1 MAKDNEKEKAIL
13 KIQEKIAKDQ
23 SDILGLLNK
32 FAGDSKKG
40 DMSAEDKKEEKAA
53 SKKHTTLLE
62 QMASGIT
69 ELNKSFLKS
78 LKTTVG
84 GGLGILVAGIAAP
97 VIAMVAFFKQ
107 LALEFA
113 FLKKLTGGG
122 LRKIF
127 IPLKKFLSGQGKI
140 ATAIK
145 NTLKFIDSMHF
156 GIFSKIG
163 NFFKSFGKG
172 KAVTAIGK
180 SLKTIGGV
188 ISKGMKAIGKVISL
202 IAKPFKAIFRIG
214 KSLVGMSKTA
224 GMIVKFASG
233 FGRVLG
239 KIFLPITILMSAFDF
254 ITGFMDGYK
263 EDGIMGGLEGGLSKL
278 LKGLIGMPL
287 DLLKDGVSWILE
299 KFGFDQASETLD
311 SFSFSDLLEKMVGGF
326 FDAVD
331 GIIGWLGKEFSFGSI
346 SETLTSMLKLIWLPG
361 VLFKEKLVDP
371 LITWMGKKLGFD
383 STKFTEFDIF
393 KGVQVLLDDFGEFF
407 SGIFDI
413 DIKGI
418 LKPMVLALPMG
429 DRLWSMAF
437 GGDSGG
443 DEKES
448 KRQELRKQIAE
459 EKAKSTEGGMFGIGA
474 RDDDKVKEM
483 QAELDG
489 MGETKLERSRR
500 KRREKKARQDE
511 AKRKIREGIRGGA
524 GGNMPT
530 EKMDRDAYMRSD
542 EYKQITDGKG
552 KSKKF
557 LDRAYESY
565 LSGKP
570 MVSGKRKAG
579 EKSIVDTSGSELDQ
593 IKKDEGFRKGV
604 YEDTMGIKTIGY
616 GFNLER
622 AGSQEALDAANITS
636 SLEDLKS
643 GKMQLTE
650 EEASRLM
657 MGEMGHFRKVAENY
671 VGKETWGTLGQNKQ
685 GILTNMA
692 YNMGEGTLKKF
703 KNLKAAII
711 DGDWKQAQAEMKD
724 SNWAK
729 QVKGRSDRLIAR
741 MGENDSGSQLG
752 SAHQESVRLASNEN
766 NGPPVVISKGGDN
779 TNNSTSTYSQ
789 PRQVRNDKSF
799 FTRMFG

>member
-1 MAKDNEKEKAIL
+1 MASDKEKAIL

-23 SDILGLLNK
+23 SDILGLMNK
-32 FAGDSKKG
+32 FASDDKKG
-40 DMSAEDKKEEKAA
+40 DKSAEDKKEEKAA

-62 QMASGIT
+62 QMVSGIT
-69 ELNKSFLKS
+69 ELNKSFLQS
-78 LKTTVG
+78 LKKTVG
-84 GGLGILVAGIAAP
+84 GGLGILIAGIAAP
-97 VIAMVAFFKQ
+97 IIAMVAFFKQ

-122 LRKIF
+122 LRKLF
-127 IPLKKFLSGQGKI
+127 MPLKNFLSGQGKI

-156 GIFSKIG
+156 GIFTKIG
-163 NFFKSFGKG
+163 NFFKNFGKG
-172 KAVTAIGK
+172 KAFTAIGK
-180 SLKTIGGV
+180 SLKTISGV
-188 ISKGMKAIGKVISL
+188 ISKGMKVIGKVISW
-202 IAKPFKAIFRIG
+202 IVKPFKFIFGLG

-224 GMIVKFASG
+224 EMIAGWAGKFG
-233 FGRVLG
+233 TVLG
-239 KIFLPITILMSAFDF
+239 KIMLPITILMSAFDF
-254 ITGFMDGYK
+254 ITGFMDGYNK
-263 EDGIMGGLEGGLSKL
+263 EDGIMSGLEGGLSKMF
-278 LKGLIGMPL
+278 KGLIGMPL
-287 DLLKDGVSWILE
+287 DLLKSAVSWIGE
-299 KFGFDQASETLD
+299 KLGFDTSAMD
-311 SFSFSDLLEKMVGGF
+311 AFSFSDLIGDVIEGF
-326 FDAVD
+326 FDMVD
-331 GIIGWLGKEFSFGSI
+331 GVVGWLGKEFSFGSI

-489 MGETKLERSRR
+489 MGETKLERTRR
-500 KRREKKARQDE
+500 KRKEKKARQDE
-511 AKRKIREGIRGGA
+511 AKRKIREGISGGA

-579 EKSIVDTSGSELDQ
+579 EKSIVDTSGSELEQ
-593 IKKDEGFRKGV
+593 IKKDEGFREGV
-604 YEDTMGIKTIGY
+604 YKDTMGIKTIGY

-636 SLEDLKS
+636 SLDDLKS
-643 GKMQLTE
+643 GKMKLTK

-692 YNMGEGTLKKF
+692 YNMGEGTLNKF
-703 KNLKAAII
+703 KDLKAAII
-711 DGDWKQAQAEMKD
+711 DGDWKQAQVEMKD

-741 MGENDSGSQLG
+741 MGENDSGGQLG
-752 SAHQESVRLASNEN
+752 AAHQESVRLASNAS
-766 NGPPVVISKGGDN
+766 GGTPVIINKSDSSQS
-779 TNNSTSTYSQ
+779 STSTYNH
-789 PRQVRNDKSF
+789 PKTARNNQSF
-799 FTRMFG
+799 FTRMKV

>member
-32 FAGDSKKG
+32 FSSDSKKG

-127 IPLKKFLSGQGKI
+127 APLKNFLAGKGGVF
-140 ATAIK
+140 T
-145 NTLKFIDSMHF
+145 
-156 GIFSKIG
+156 KIG
-163 NFFKSFGKG
+163 NFFKSLFKIKVPVFGPKTPG
-172 KAVTAIGK
+172 MITRTL
-180 SLKTIGGV
+180 LK
-188 ISKGMKAIGKVISL
+188 ISKFFKSIGNFVKN
-202 IAKPFKAIFRIG
+202 FKAIPFSGIGPSKPGLIVRVITKIGKFFKTILGLG

-224 GMIVKFASG
+224 TMIVKWAG
-233 FGRVLG
+233 TFGRVLG

-278 LKGLIGMPL
+278 FKGLIGMPL
-287 DLLKDGVSWILE
+287 DLLKDVVGWAMGLM
-299 KFGFDQASETLD
+299 GFDKAKELLAD
-311 SFSFSDLLEKMVGGF
+311 FSFSELIEDMISGYFDMVKGVVNWVKNLFKDPVG
-326 FDAVD
+326 
-331 GIIGWLGKEFSFGSI
+331 
-346 SETLTSMLKLIWLPG
+346 TLTKLWDDMLEGAKSIGSWISKTAL
-361 VLFKEKLVDP
+361 EP
-371 LITWMGKKLGFD
+371 L
-383 STKFTEFDIF
+383 TKFFVDMFTWSDKEVTETFSI
-393 KGVQVLLDDFGEFF
+393 LDTVEKALSAIGKYF
-407 SGIFDI
+407 SGLFDI
-413 DIKGI
+413 DWKSAINNIVPDFVKNAPIIGKYFGGGDDKPANDSSAFPEESGRKTAEDMQKKEKGGLVAGFKNMFGFGGSTAVEKGDVKGI
-418 LKPMVLALPMG
+418 
-429 DRLWSMAF
+429 
-437 GGDSGG
+437 
-443 DEKES
+443 ES
-448 KRQELRKQIAE
+448 ELEAIDAE
-459 EKAKSTEGGMFGIGA
+459 RSTITGTDQVSQQRDLELGKKAQKLREQ
-474 RDDDKVKEM
+474 KVKRM
-483 QAELDG
+483 DEL
-489 MGETKLERSRR
+489 E
-500 KRREKKARQDE
+500 
-511 AKRKIREGIRGGA
+511 
-524 GGNMPT
+524 
-530 EKMDRDAYMRSD
+530 
-542 EYKQITDGKG
+542 
-552 KSKKF
+552 
-557 LDRAYESY
+557 
-565 LSGKP
+565 
-570 MVSGKRKAG
+570 
-579 EKSIVDTSGSELDQ
+579 Q
-593 IKKDEGFRKGV
+593 IKKDEGFEAGV
-604 YEDTMGIKTIGY
+604 YKDTMGIKTIGY

-643 GKMQLTE
+643 GKMKLTK

-671 VGKETWGTLGQNKQ
+671 VGKETWGKLGQNRQ

-692 YNMGEGTLKKF
+692 YNMGEGTLNKF

-741 MGENDSGSQLG
+741 MGQNDSGSQLG

-799 FTRMFG
+799 FTRMFT